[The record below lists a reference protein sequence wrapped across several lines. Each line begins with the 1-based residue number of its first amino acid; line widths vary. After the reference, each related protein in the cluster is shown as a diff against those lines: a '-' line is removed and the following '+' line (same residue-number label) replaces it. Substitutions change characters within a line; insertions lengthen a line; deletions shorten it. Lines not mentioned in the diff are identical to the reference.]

1 MKTPVITRLAYWRAG
16 GVFALGA
23 LAAAPGIA
31 MADEGGVSFWL
42 PGLYGSLAATPEQP
56 GWSFANIYYHATVSA
71 GGDVAAARQF
81 SIGAFTRTATVDL
94 NANVNDCQ
102 LRVCV
107 PGAWRAIGRRP
118 GRRGGPQ

>member
-1 MKTPVITRLAYWRAG
+1 MKTPVMSRLARWGGAG
-16 GVFALGA
+16 VLALYA
-23 LAAAPGIA
+23 IAIAPGPA
-31 MADEGGVSFWL
+31 DADEGGVSFWL